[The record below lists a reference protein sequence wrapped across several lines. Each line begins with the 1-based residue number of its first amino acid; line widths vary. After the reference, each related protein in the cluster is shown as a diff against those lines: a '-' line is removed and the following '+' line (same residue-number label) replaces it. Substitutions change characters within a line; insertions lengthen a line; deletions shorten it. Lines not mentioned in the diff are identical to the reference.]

1 MGCCNN
7 IETDDFEKID
17 KGYDSLIKSVQKEME
32 SYQNKLK
39 NLKKDSSIEDIN
51 HKYDQTILS
60 ILHNENSYLN
70 SGFLFLFLSSNYL
83 NNAQQC
89 LRNEYVLSK
98 LNPGVV
104 IKLKEIEKQRAD
116 EINELKNYNEEN
128 MEEVNELLRKIEV
141 CKNQIRT
148 YEKEKEAAI
157 IAKREEIRNNL
168 LNRNLNNGVLPLY
181 GERRG
186 FNQGVDNKIVNQIHN
201 DYRNN

>member
-17 KGYDSLIKSVQKEME
+17 KGYDSLIKSVQNEME

-51 HKYDQTILS
+51 HKYDQIILS
-60 ILHNENSYLN
+60 ILHNGNSYRN
-70 SGFLFLFLSSNYL
+70 SCFLFAFLNSNYL

-89 LRNEYVLSK
+89 LRNEHVLSE

-157 IAKREEIRNNL
+157 IAKREEFRNNL

-186 FNQGVDNKIVNQIHN
+186 FNQAVDNKIVNQIHN